1 MLLQS
6 AGGLVSYIDENTL
19 LPKFNLHIDPD
30 KVFGRVS
37 AGEVDD
43 NFGSVGVSQS
53 SRLSMRSLDFL
64 L

>member
-1 MLLQS
+1 MHS

-19 LPKFNLHIDPD
+19 LPKFNLYIDPD
-30 KVFGRVS
+30 KVFGHVS

-43 NFGSVGVSQS
+43 SFGSAGVSTS
-53 SRLSMRSLDFL
+53 SRLSTMRSLDFL